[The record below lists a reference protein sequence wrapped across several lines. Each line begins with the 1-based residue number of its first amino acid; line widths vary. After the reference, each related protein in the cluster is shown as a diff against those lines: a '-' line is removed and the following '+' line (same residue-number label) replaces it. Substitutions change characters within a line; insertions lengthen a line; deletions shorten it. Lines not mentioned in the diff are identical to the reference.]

1 MEFTFA
7 PVDALVTALVAA
19 GVRSTVDPSD
29 LNTPGAWVTVEG
41 IQAANLAGTHRL
53 LCAVYLVAGDQDYR
67 RAMTALA
74 DLYNLAIPGVLLPDG
89 PVVPQGVILPGD
101 TTPLPALRV
110 PVHLF
115 TTTEE

>member
-1 MEFTFA
+1 MDLTFA
-7 PVDALVTALVAA
+7 PVTDLVTALQAA
-19 GVRSTVDPSD
+19 QVRASVDPAEVN
-29 LNTPGAWVTVEG
+29 LPGAWVTVEG
-41 IQAANLAGTHRL
+41 IQAASLGGHHRL
-53 LCAVYLVAGDQDYR
+53 LCAVYLIAPDQDYG
-67 RAMTALA
+67 RAMNALA
-74 DLYNLAIPGVLLPDG
+74 DLYNAAIPAVLLPDG